1 MMNVLKSDVIATLD
15 LIDKAQRLVAKLE
28 QAQDEHR
35 CDGCRNDV
43 LDIKILLDGAYT
55 RWRDDVI
62 RYAREEY

>member
-1 MMNVLKSDVIATLD
+1 MNVLKSDVIATLD

-28 QAQDEHR
+28 QAQDEVHE
-35 CDGCRNDV
+35 CGECRNDV

-62 RYAREEY
+62 RYAREE